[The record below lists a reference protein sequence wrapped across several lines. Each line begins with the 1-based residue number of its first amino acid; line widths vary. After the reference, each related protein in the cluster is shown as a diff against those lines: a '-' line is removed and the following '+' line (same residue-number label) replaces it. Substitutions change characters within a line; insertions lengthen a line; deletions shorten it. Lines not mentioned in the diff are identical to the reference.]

1 MPLLQ
6 KNVMPGVTPYTF
18 RIGVIGHRT
27 LQDPSA
33 VKMAV
38 DSAFRKMELMMKQVI
53 INPNQYNSTAKSTWR
68 KAESHVICYSK
79 LFLASIGIL
88 RKETPPEQR
97 TVLKW
102 HLISS
107 LAKGADQ
114 IVVKSAMEILGA
126 SLEVVLPFRAEDYK
140 QDFDQYED
148 QKTFSLLFEK
158 SNSKLNHT
166 FELDPA
172 PAERSEGYRKA
183 GEMLV
188 QSSEIILAV
197 WDGMPAQGK
206 GGTAEMA
213 EYALSLK
220 RPVIWINANDPSSP
234 VWLISDIAK
243 MEGKSINIST
253 KSFPGRAGE
262 LSQQFVDLVEYNRD
276 PAFSESGYAGIYN
289 KYSDRLEKARTESG
303 LSEASVAGLLK
314 ETLSHYSRA
323 DYLARHYQKIHTR
336 SAKWLYRLSTIAV
349 IVAIVQALFFPAYT
363 GLILFEILALL
374 VALIWYRVGVIETWQ
389 RKWLN
394 YRHLAERLRILTFRC
409 LLKPGT
415 TRPENERVQSLP
427 FYQGP
432 GEWVLVVVEHVQGLL
447 TGIEG
452 PENNFH
458 QVRNFILKG
467 LIRGQAGYYASTA
480 MEKARHTK
488 REQRFIGLLLVI
500 TLLAAAF
507 HLFDIGHSRS
517 IENLIVTLVVVLPAI
532 AASQHAI
539 GSIHDF
545 ERISSR
551 SSRMEEILHRLEK
564 SFEKAATFDEL
575 RKEIQNAEDILS
587 TENHEWCVSLSFRR
601 ISLPV

>member
-1 MPLLQ
+1 MSSLQ
-6 KNVMPGVTPYTF
+6 NDVKPGVIPYTF

-27 LQDPSA
+27 LKDPAA
-33 VKMAV
+33 VKLAV
-38 DSAFRKMELMMKQVI
+38 DSAVRKIELMMKQVI
-53 INPNQYNSTAKSTWR
+53 INPNQYNNTARSTWLR
-68 KAESHVICYSK
+68 AENNVICHSK
-79 LFLASIGIL
+79 LLLASIGIL
-88 RKETPPEQR
+88 RKVTPPKQR

-126 SLEVVLPFRAEDYK
+126 SLEVVLPFRTEDYK
-140 QDFDQYED
+140 QDFDRYADLNTFNLLYE
-148 QKTFSLLFEK
+148 KAG
-158 SNSKLNHT
+158 SKLNHT
-166 FELDPA
+166 FEREPV
-172 PAERSEGYRKA
+172 PVERSAGYRKA
-183 GEMLV
+183 GEMLI

-197 WDGMPAQGK
+197 WDGMSAQGE

-234 VWLISDIAK
+234 VLLISAITK
-243 MEGKSINIST
+243 GEGKSIKINT
-253 KSFPGRAGE
+253 KPFPGRACE
-262 LSQQFVDLVEYNRD
+262 LSQRFADLVEYNRD
-276 PAFSESGYAGIYN
+276 PAFRESGYAMIYN
-289 KYSDRLEKARTESG
+289 KYSNRLEKARIESG
-303 LSEASVAGLLK
+303 LSETSIARLLK
-314 ETLSHYSRA
+314 ETQSHFSRA
-323 DYLARHYQKIHTR
+323 DYLARHYQKIHIR

-349 IVAIVQALFFPAYT
+349 IVAIVQALFFPSYT

-374 VALIWYRVGVIETWQ
+374 IALIWYRVGVVENWQ

-394 YRHLAERLRILTFRC
+394 YRHLAERLRIMTFRC
-409 LLKPGT
+409 LVKPGT
-415 TRPENERVQSLP
+415 SRPENERVQSLP

-432 GEWVLVVVEHVQGLL
+432 GEWVLVVADHVQGLF
-447 TGIEG
+447 TGIQG
-452 PENNFH
+452 PENDFH

-467 LIRGQAGYYASTA
+467 LIRGQAEYYASTA
-480 MEKARHTK
+480 REKAGHTK
-488 REQRFIGLLLVI
+488 REQHFIGLLLVI
-500 TLLAAAF
+500 TLLAATF
-507 HLFDIGHSRS
+507 HLFDLGHNKTF
-517 IENLIVTLVVVLPAI
+517 ENLIVALVVILPAI

-551 SSRMEEILHRLEK
+551 SSRMEEILRRLEK
-564 SFEKAATFDEL
+564 SFEMAATFDEL

-601 ISLPV
+601 ISLPI

>member
-1 MPLLQ
+1 
-6 KNVMPGVTPYTF
+6 MPGVTPYTF
-18 RIGVIGHRT
+18 RIGVIGHRN
-27 LQDPSA
+27 LKDPFA
-33 VKMAV
+33 VKLAV
-38 DSAFRKMELMMKQVI
+38 ERAIRKMELMMKQVI
-53 INPNQYNSTAKSTWR
+53 INPNQYNNTAQSTWR
-68 KAESHVICYSK
+68 KAESHIICLSK
-79 LFLASIGIL
+79 VLLASIGIL

-97 TVLKW
+97 TVIKW

-107 LAKGADQ
+107 IAKGADQ
-114 IVVKSAMEILGA
+114 IVVKSSMEILGA
-126 SLEVVLPFRAEDYK
+126 SLEVVLPFRTDDYK

-148 QKTFSLLFEK
+148 QNTFNLLYEK
-158 SNSKLNHT
+158 ADSKLNRT
-166 FELDPA
+166 FELEPA
-172 PAERSEGYRKA
+172 PEKRSEGYRKS
-183 GEMLV
+183 GEMIV

-197 WDGMPAQGK
+197 WDGMPAQGE

-234 VWLISDIAK
+234 VWLISAITK
-243 MEGKSINIST
+243 GEGKSIKINT
-253 KSFPGRAGE
+253 KPFPGRAGE

-276 PAFSESGYAGIYN
+276 PAFSKSGYARIYN
-289 KYSDRLEKARTESG
+289 KYSARLEKARIESG
-303 LSEASVAGLLK
+303 LSETSVTGLLK

-349 IVAIVQALFFPAYT
+349 IVAIVQALFFPSYS
-363 GLILFEILALL
+363 GLILFELLALL
-374 VALIWYRVGVIETWQ
+374 IALIWYRVGVIENWQ

-394 YRHLAERLRILTFRC
+394 YRHLAERLRIMTFRC
-409 LLKPGT
+409 LFKPGT
-415 TRPENERVQSLP
+415 PRPENERAQSLP

-432 GEWVLVVVEHVQGLL
+432 GEWVLVVAEHVQGLL
-447 TGIEG
+447 TGIED

-467 LIRGQAGYYASTA
+467 LIRGQAEYYASTA
-480 MEKARHTK
+480 RKKARHTK
-488 REQRFIGLLLVI
+488 WEQRFIGLLLFI

-507 HLFDIGHSRS
+507 HLIDPGHSKVF
-517 IENLIVTLVVVLPAI
+517 ENLIVTLVVVLPAI